1 MANPAS
7 APSLIHWSR
16 PFLALLLAAGLA
28 GCSSYGKIDYRQIN
42 SGYDP
47 EQGRWIP
54 YQKGIHADV
63 TGNPFAMSQKDFNQ
77 LVAEAIQPNG
87 YVPVD
92 RGPRVRLAF
101 NETGGTGDY
110 ICQNSGD
117 KDSTK
122 MGRGG
127 DSKIRVSAAYCQ
139 GNDAVTYATG
149 SITDVSGPDDPQF
162 KAFLRNL
169 TVFLFPTPESNGDVN
184 CSNGMRC

>member
-7 APSLIHWSR
+7 SSSHRRWSR
-16 PFLALLLAAGLA
+16 PFLAFILAAGLA
-28 GCSSYGKIDYRQIN
+28 GCSYGTIDYRQIN
-42 SGYDP
+42 PGYDP
-47 EQGRWIP
+47 GQGRWIP
-54 YQKGIHADV
+54 YQKGMHADV
-63 TGNPFAMSQKDFNQ
+63 TGNPFAMPQKDFNQ
-77 LVAEAIQPNG
+77 LVAEAIQPSG
-87 YVPVD
+87 YVPVNK
-92 RGPRVRLAF
+92 GPRVRLAF

-117 KDSTK
+117 NDSTK

-139 GNDAVTYATG
+139 GKDAVTYATG
-149 SITDVSGPDDPQF
+149 SISDVSGPDDPQF

-169 TVFLFPTPESNGDVN
+169 TVYLFPTPESNGDVN